1 LRDRLVYACDIMTP
15 MLRRSFLA
23 LSAAA
28 PFSAAIAQSR
38 FAMARTVAEWS
49 FAAARPHTAPD
60 ELEQDVVFRG
70 PSGEHRV
77 PAFWAGGSEW
87 RVRFAA
93 PTPGRYNYTTV
104 CSDPA
109 DAGLHARTG
118 TLEVAPYEGD
128 YPLALHGAPRVA
140 SDRRHFE
147 HEDGTPF
154 FWLADTWWMGLCR
167 RFQWPADFQQLTADR
182 AAKGFT
188 VVQIVAGLYP
198 DMPAFDPRGANEAG
212 FPWEKD
218 YARINPAWFDMADLR
233 IQHLASRGLVP
244 CIVGCWGY
252 FLQWMGAAKMKRHWR
267 YLVARW
273 GAYPVVWCL
282 AGEGTMPY
290 YLSADKERDA
300 AEQKQG
306 WTELARYVRSVDPY
320 HRLITIHPSRSSREC
335 VADPSV
341 LDFDMLQTGHG
352 DRQSASNTVRT
363 LTASYAA
370 QPRMPVIDGEVCYEG
385 IMEASRQEVQR
396 FYFWACVLSGAAGH
410 TYGANG
416 IWQVNR
422 REQPFGPSPHGRSWG
437 DIPWDEAARLPG
449 AAHIAHSKS
458 MLMRYP
464 WWRFEPHPEWVDP
477 HWDEKNYW
485 MPFAA
490 GIPGELRVI
499 FIPTLWNPPQVKL
512 LESGTWRGFLFDPRT
527 GREVS
532 IPEVAPDASGT
543 WQSPVPPVVA
553 DWVLVLD
560 RRKG

>member
-1 LRDRLVYACDIMTP
+1 MTP

-28 PFSAAIAQSR
+28 PLSVAIAQSR
-38 FAMARTVAEWS
+38 FGMARTVAEWT
-49 FAAARPHTAPD
+49 FIAARPHAAPD
-60 ELEQDVVFRG
+60 EVELDVVFRG

-77 PAFWAGGSEW
+77 PAYWAGGSEW

-93 PTPGRYNYTTV
+93 PAPGRYNYTTV

-118 TLEVAPYEGD
+118 TLEAAPYEGD
-128 YPLALHGAPRVA
+128 NPLALHGAPRVA

-233 IQHLASRGLVP
+233 MQHLASRGLVP

-320 HRLITIHPSRSSREC
+320 HRLITIHPSRSARDC

-352 DRQSASNTVRT
+352 DRQSAPNTVRV

-490 GIPGELRVI
+490 GIPGEMRVI

-512 LESGTWRGFLFDPRT
+512 LEPGPWRGFLFDPRT